1 MIFTNYIRGIVKKHP
16 ELKIKLKKASSKQT
30 PFQYIYQTLMMTFGS
45 MFTVFLLTFMIFKD
59 DILLLL
65 FILFIEV
72 FLSYFIYRF
81 WFSYVDVQIRRE
93 GRELDGDLL
102 FVSEYFLVSLESGL
116 PLGNSIQ
123 NLSRL
128 DRPGGKFFK
137 KVFTEF
143 KTGKDLEQALEE
155 GANNCPSDDLKVLLK
170 RLKDSLDIGIDLR
183 QILVNFIEDSSQK
196 KIVEIRG
203 YSKKLNPLVMMY
215 LLLGVVIPSLGITF
229 FILGASF
236 LNISPEFLRIV
247 LILVFLVMFAF
258 QYFAYTGFKFSRAT
272 L

>member
-1 MIFTNYIRGIVKKHP
+1 MIFTNYIRGIVQRHP
-16 ELKIKLKKASSKQT
+16 ELKNKLKKAASKQT
-30 PFQYIYQTLMMTFGS
+30 PFQYVFQSIVLTMGS
-45 MFTVFLLTFMIFKD
+45 LFSLYLISFLVFKD
-59 DILLLL
+59 DLFTLAIVLLGDTL
-65 FILFIEV
+65 FGLV
-72 FLSYFIYRF
+72 IYQF
-81 WFSYVDVQIRRE
+81 WFSSLDVQIRKE
-93 GRELDGDLL
+93 ARELDADIL

-128 DRPGGKFFK
+128 ERPGGKFFK

-143 KTGKDLEQALEE
+143 NTGKDLEQALEE
-155 GANNCPSDDLKVLLK
+155 GANNCPSSDMKVLLR
-170 RLKDSLDIGIDLR
+170 RLKDSLEIGVDLK
-183 QILVNFIEDSSQK
+183 QILINFIEESSEK
-196 KIVEIRG
+196 KIVEIRS

-215 LLLGVVIPSLGITF
+215 LLLGIVIPSLGITF

-236 LNISPEFLRIV
+236 LSITPDFLRII

-258 QYFAYTGFKFSRAT
+258 QYIAYTGFKFSRAT